1 MKKIEDKILYSGFWL
16 NLKEGRFVNNQNQV
30 FSWEYIE
37 RKNDS
42 SILIVIPYLVPSNR
56 MILIKQFR
64 CPINNYILGFP
75 AGLAKH
81 DESDKDIGEEALRE
95 LKEETGY
102 EGKVTEISPVLKAS
116 SGIMDDKV
124 RLVHVAVDETL
135 PVNQNPSQEL
145 EPEEEIEVIIKE
157 RSQIKRYLHEE
168 IEKGTAVGAGLWY
181 LFGMMP

>member
-1 MKKIEDKILYSGFWL
+1 MKKIEDKTLYSGFWL
-16 NLKEGRFVNNQNQV
+16 NFKEGRFVNNQNQV

-37 RKNDS
+37 RKCNS
-42 SILIVIPYLVPSNR
+42 SVILIIPYLTPSNR

-75 AGLAKH
+75 AGIAKNE
-81 DESDKDIGEEALRE
+81 ESDKDIAEEALRE

-102 EGKVTEISPVLKAS
+102 TGKVMEISPVLKAS

-124 RLVHVAVDETL
+124 RIVHVSVDENL
-135 PVNQNPSQEL
+135 PENQNPSQNL

-157 RSQIKRYLHEE
+157 RSQIKRYLQEE